1 MLIVLLSGLA
11 IGSLYVITAIV
22 FNIMYST
29 SKVLSVT
36 AGHLCMLGGIFG
48 AWFIGIL
55 GWPVWLGLITTL
67 AIGAL
72 CGFLTELI
80 GVRRVLERSDEHLW
94 LLTTLALG
102 VMLQQAV
109 GLWWGTE
116 PRPFPRLLPLDFAGP
131 LDQRYWLPILLV
143 PIVVIG
149 LEIFYRKTL
158 YGKIF
163 LAVAEDP
170 FAARARGIST
180 TWVRSLSFMMAGTL
194 GALGGFAAG
203 QLTFTFFAL
212 GLTLT
217 LNGFIALAVGGL
229 GSNLGALI
237 GGLSL
242 GLLGSF
248 TSYWFGGQFQQ
259 TISVGLLL
267 IVLMI
272 RPQGLLA
279 NHKVR
284 AV

>member
-1 MLIVLLSGLA
+1 MLIVVLSGLA
-11 IGSLYVITAIV
+11 IGSLYVITAIA

-36 AGHLCMLGGIFG
+36 AGHLCMVGGIFG
-48 AWFIGIL
+48 AWFIGTL
-55 GWPVWLGLITTL
+55 GWPVLLGLAATI
-67 AIGAL
+67 AIGVL
-72 CGFLTELI
+72 CGYLTELI

-116 PRPFPRLLPLDFAGP
+116 PRPFPRLLPQAFAGP

-143 PIVVIG
+143 PVVVLG
-149 LEIFYRKTL
+149 LELFYRMTL

-170 FAARARGIST
+170 FAARARGVST
-180 TWVRSLSFMMAGTL
+180 TRVRSVSFMMAGAL
-194 GALGGFAAG
+194 GTLGGFMAA

-229 GSNLGALI
+229 GSNLGALV

-242 GLLGSF
+242 GLLGAF

-279 NHKVR
+279 KHGVR
-284 AV
+284 TV